1 MYTNKKLCNNVIQE
15 KDEQMESWKCSKCG
29 ADLSTQSY
37 KESGGVNDTYVLI
50 YSCDSCGEKGYTVT
64 KNTRDI
70 KGATVIKTFD
80 KEVHSTEEIQ
90 KAIDELNS

>member
-1 MYTNKKLCNNVIQE
+1 
-15 KDEQMESWKCSKCG
+15 MESWKCNKCS

-37 KESGGVNDTYVLI
+37 KEWGGVNDTYVLI
-50 YSCDSCGEKGYTVT
+50 YSCDTCDEKGYTVT

-80 KEVHSTEEIQ
+80 KEVHPEEEIQ
-90 KAIDELNS
+90 KTINELNI